1 MNILIACDS
10 FKGSLSSTE
19 VCKTI
24 SEILNKEDID
34 TVVCPLADGG
44 EGTVDAFRNA
54 IKCEAVTTTVH
65 DPLMRKISAQY
76 VIAENTAIIEMAAAS
91 GITLLKENELNPE
104 ITSTYGTGELI
115 RHAIETGCT
124 KIIIGI
130 GGSATNDGGKGCLE
144 ALGAV
149 FTDKNAESLKSGGAS
164 LKELEA
170 IDLTNF
176 KKVSDYAELII
187 ACDVTSPLFGENG
200 ATKVFARQKGADS
213 QQIEKLEKAL
223 IHFGEKSKELSG
235 NDYSTLPGTGAAGGL
250 GFALVAFCGGKLTS
264 GFDAVS
270 NALSLE
276 EKIKACDIVITGEGK
291 TDNSTLLG
299 KLPMSV
305 AKLSEKHNKP
315 CILLSGD
322 IEDSVDFSD
331 YFYKTYRCRLPSDS
345 TETAIKN
352 AKARLLTAT
361 EKLLKD
367 LKDSYEKNCTF
378 RFR

>member
-10 FKGSLSSTE
+10 FKGSLSSVE
-19 VCKTI
+19 VCECI
-24 SEILNKEDID
+24 SEALKKVNIN
-34 TVVCPLADGG
+34 TVTCPLADGG
-44 EGTVDAFRNA
+44 EGTVDAFRSA
-54 IKCEAVTTTVH
+54 LKCKTIITTVH

-76 VIAENTAIIEMAAAS
+76 VIAEETAIIEMATAS
-91 GITLLKENELNPE
+91 GIMLLKENELNPR

-115 RHAIETGCT
+115 CDAVEKGCK

-149 FTDKNAESLKSGGAS
+149 FADKNAEPLKPGGES
-164 LKELEA
+164 LKELET
-170 IDLTNF
+170 IDLSRF
-176 KKVSDYAELII
+176 EKASDYAELII

-200 ATKVFARQKGADS
+200 ATKVFARQKGANDI
-213 QQIEKLEKAL
+213 QIESLENAL
-223 IHFGEKSKELSG
+223 IHFGKKTEELLG
-235 NDYSTLPGTGAAGGL
+235 KDYSTLSGTGAAGGL

-264 GFDAVS
+264 GFDAIS

-276 EKIKACDIVITGEGK
+276 DKINHCDLVITGEGK

-299 KLPMSV
+299 KLPVSV
-305 AKLSEKHNKP
+305 ARLSKKHNKP

-322 IEDSVDFSD
+322 IEESVNLSD
-331 YFYKTYRCRLPSDS
+331 YFYKTYKCRLSSDS
-345 TETAIKN
+345 TEEAIKN
-352 AKARLLTAT
+352 AKERLITAT

-367 LKDSYEKNCTF
+367 LME
-378 RFR
+378 

>member
-19 VCKTI
+19 VCECI
-24 SEILNKEDID
+24 SEILKKANINTIK
-34 TVVCPLADGG
+34 CPLADGG

-54 IKCEAVTTTVH
+54 IKCETVATTVH

-76 VIAENTAIIEMAAAS
+76 VTAGTTAIIEMAAAS
-91 GITLLKENELNPE
+91 GITLLKDNELNPE

-115 RHAIETGCT
+115 CHAIEKGCS

-170 IDLTNF
+170 IDLTSF

-264 GFDAVS
+264 GFNAVS
-270 NALSLE
+270 DALSLE
-276 EKIKACDIVITGEGK
+276 YKIKACDIVITGEGK

-299 KLPMSV
+299 KLPISV

-322 IEDSVDFSD
+322 IDESINLSD
-331 YFYKTYRCRLPSDS
+331 YFYKTYKCRLSSDS
-345 TETAIKN
+345 PEDAIKN
-352 AKARLLTAT
+352 AKERLITASQ
-361 EKLLKD
+361 KLLKD
-367 LKDSYEKNCTF
+367 LKDYI
-378 RFR
+378 

>member
-1 MNILIACDS
+1 MNILVACDS

-19 VCKTI
+19 VCGCI
-24 SEILNKEDID
+24 SETLRSENIN
-34 TVVCPLADGG
+34 TTSCPLADGG

-54 IKCEAVTTTVH
+54 LKCEIVTTAVH
-65 DPLMRKISAQY
+65 DPLMREISAQY
-76 VIAENTAIIEMAAAS
+76 VITEKTAIIEMAAAS
-91 GITLLKENELNPE
+91 GITLLNETELNPE

-115 RHAIETGCT
+115 SNAIEKGCK

-149 FTDKNAESLKSGGAS
+149 FTDKNAEPLRPGGAS
-164 LKELEA
+164 LKELETT
-170 IDLTNF
+170 DLSNF

-200 ATKVFARQKGADS
+200 ATKVFARQKGADNK
-213 QQIEKLEKAL
+213 QIENLETAL
-223 IHFGEKSKELSG
+223 KHFGEKSKELLGKDFS
-235 NDYSTLPGTGAAGGL
+235 NLSGTGAAGGL

-276 EKIKACDIVITGEGK
+276 EKIKSCDIVITGEGK
-291 TDNSTLLG
+291 TDKSTLLG
-299 KLPMSV
+299 KLPVSV

-322 IEDSVDFSD
+322 IDESIDLSD
-331 YFYKTYRCRLPSDS
+331 YFYKTYKCKLSSDS
-345 TETAIKN
+345 IEDAIKN
-352 AKARLLTAT
+352 AKERLITAT
-361 EKLLKD
+361 ENLLKD
-367 LKDSYEKNCTF
+367 LKDNI
-378 RFR
+378 

>member
-1 MNILIACDS
+1 MNILVACDS
-10 FKGSLSSTE
+10 FKGSLSSAE

-24 SEILNKEDID
+24 SKILNKANID
-34 TVVCPLADGG
+34 TIVCPLADGG
-44 EGTVDAFRNA
+44 EGTVEAFRSALN
-54 IKCEAVTTTVH
+54 CETVTVTVH

-76 VIAENTAIIEMAAAS
+76 IIAENTAIIEMAAAS

-115 RHAIETGCT
+115 LHAIESGCR

-144 ALGAV
+144 ALGAI
-149 FTDKNAESLKSGGAS
+149 FTDKNAEPLNNGGAS
-164 LKELEA
+164 LIKLEA
-170 IDLTNF
+170 TDLSGF

-200 ATKVFARQKGADS
+200 ATKVFSRQKGADDR
-213 QQIEKLEKAL
+213 QIENLENSL
-223 IHFGEKSKELSG
+223 IRFSKKSKEVLG
-235 NDYSTLPGTGAAGGL
+235 EDFSTLSGTGAAGGL
-250 GFALVAFCGGKLTS
+250 GFALVAYCGGRLTS
-264 GFDAVS
+264 GFDAIS

-299 KLPMSV
+299 KLPISV
-305 AKLSEKHNKP
+305 ARLSKKHNKP

-322 IEDSVDFSD
+322 IEENIDLSD
-331 YFYKTYRCRLPSDS
+331 YFYKTYKCRLASESADD
-345 TETAIKN
+345 AIRN
-352 AKARLLTAT
+352 AKERLITASDR
-361 EKLLKD
+361 LLKD
-367 LKDSYEKNCTF
+367 LEI
-378 RFR
+378 